1 LLYFPSKV
9 YRQSLN
15 NVLTV
20 SEITKQI
27 KLTLEEEF
35 GNVSVIGEISGYK
48 AHVSG
53 HWYFNLKD
61 QNAMIS
67 CTMWR
72 GMNNMVFF
80 KPQDGMKVIISGK
93 ITVYPPRGN
102 YQIDVRSM
110 RPAGAGELQAAFE
123 LLKQKL
129 SAEGLFDEKYK
140 KPLPQVPK
148 IIGIITA
155 IDGAAFQDMK
165 SVAERRFPLVEIYVC
180 PTRVQGAG
188 AAENIVENIK
198 VLNSYKDVDV
208 IILARGGGSIEDLWA
223 FNEEIVARAI
233 FNSKI
238 PVVTGVGH
246 EIDFTIADF
255 VADLRAPTPSAAME
269 LLTPDKNEFISFLT
283 EFEENTAL
291 SLDKLLRSKK
301 EKITSALNS
310 YGFRTPAGI
319 IKRRAQEVDGLLY
332 KIMQCAERNFLIKN
346 NRLSLLVKTL
356 ESHDLQ
362 RTLKKGFV
370 LVRQD
375 SKFILRSDKF
385 NKELPASLRFYD
397 GDITIKV
404 SE

>member
-1 LLYFPSKV
+1 MS
-9 YRQSLN
+9 

-20 SEITKQI
+20 SEITKEIKQI
-27 KLTLEEEF
+27 LEDGF
-35 GNVSVIGEISGYK
+35 SSVSIIGEISGFK

-61 QNAMIS
+61 SNAVIS
-67 CTMWR
+67 CTMWK
-72 GMNNMVFF
+72 GVNNSVFF
-80 KPQDGMKVIISGK
+80 TPQDGMKVIIGGR

-102 YQIDVRSM
+102 YQVDVRSM
-110 RPAGAGELQAAFE
+110 APAGAGELQAAFE

-129 SAEGLFDEKYK
+129 AAEGLFDQKYK
-140 KPLPQVPK
+140 KPGPVLSK
-148 IIGIITA
+148 KIGIITA

-165 SVAERRFPLVEIYVC
+165 SVAERRFPLVEIVVC
-180 PTRVQGAG
+180 PTKVQGTG
-188 AAENIVENIK
+188 AAENIAENIEE
-198 VLNSYKDVDV
+198 LNKYKDIDV

-238 PVVTGVGH
+238 PIVTGIGH
-246 EIDFTIADF
+246 EVDFTISDF

-269 LLTPDKNEFISFLT
+269 LLTPDKNDFISLIN
-283 EFEENTAL
+283 EFEDNSL
-291 SLDKLLRSKK
+291 QLLDKLFKSKK
-301 EKITSALNS
+301 EKVHNALNS

-319 IKRRAQEVDGLLY
+319 LRRRAQEVDNVLY
-332 KIMQCAERNFLIKN
+332 KIMQCTDRNILIKN
-346 NRLSLLVKTL
+346 NRLSLLVKSL

-370 LVRQD
+370 LVSQD
-375 SKFILRSDKF
+375 SKLIGRSENLR
-385 NKELPASLRFYD
+385 KEIPASLKFYD
-397 GDITIKV
+397 GEVTVKI